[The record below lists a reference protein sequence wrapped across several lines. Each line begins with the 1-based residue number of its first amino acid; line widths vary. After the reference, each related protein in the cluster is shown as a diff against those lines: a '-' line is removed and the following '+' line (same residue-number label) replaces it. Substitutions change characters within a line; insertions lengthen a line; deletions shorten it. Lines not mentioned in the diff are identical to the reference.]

1 MLPKEIEET
10 TDFYDT
16 LSRIK
21 LRMADL
27 VQAVN
32 NDAKSLASED
42 KTLVTYILKAHAFQ
56 NASPYYSVKD
66 AAHMC
71 VYFANNKQCSR
82 DVRICAHTLLM
93 HFTYLAAVETRIK
106 AIDDAREAAAASRN
120 N

>member
-1 MLPKEIEET
+1 MLPKEIEDT

-27 VQAVN
+27 VQAVD

-42 KTLVTYILKAHAFQ
+42 KTMVTHILKAHALQ
-56 NASPYYSVKD
+56 KASPFYSMKD
-66 AAHMC
+66 AAHVC

-82 DVRICAHTLLM
+82 DVRICAHTLLL
-93 HFTYLAAVETRIK
+93 HFTYLDAIETKIK